1 MLAARVEPK
10 NGPGGGCRNRGQICR
25 FALCRVSPIC
35 VTTDHVCALSGF
47 TKSSVNGFV
56 LVSVKVWAGTC
67 PERAGQAP
75 RCQSGC
81 SHRNIAMISFDG
93 RLTSLGGDHS
103 AGENLMSK
111 KAA

>member
-25 FALCRVSPIC
+25 FALCRVSPIF

-56 LVSVKVWAGTC
+56 LVSAKAISWLNPNPPAIGMYAAWPAFPSAPATLAAGRPATAF
-67 PERAGQAP
+67 PAP
-75 RCQSGC
+75 VFHLLEC
-81 SHRNIAMISFDG
+81 S
-93 RLTSLGGDHS
+93 
-103 AGENLMSK
+103 
-111 KAA
+111 